1 MHYCLMFVWTRIK
14 GKIWKEIECAV
25 HTNFCCK
32 CKNQNQLSCSLYY
45 NSKKSH
51 FIKLFLLQ
59 RICESHCVKLKKKKK
74 EMKLRKR
81 RDGYNFFSGHSL
93 QLAISFFF
101 FRYFKKCR
109 FTFVHME
116 RKQKKLT
123 FFENIVPYQR
133 NKKNYYIVLL

>member
-1 MHYCLMFVWTRIK
+1 M
-14 GKIWKEIECAV
+14 

-59 RICESHCVKLKKKKK
+59 RICESHCVKLKKKK
-74 EMKLRKR
+74 EMKIRKR
-81 RDGYNFFSGHSL
+81 RDRYNFFLDTRCNL
-93 QLAISFFF
+93 QFHFFSFK
-101 FRYFKKCR
+101 YFKKCR
-109 FTFVHME
+109 FTFIHKE

-123 FFENIVPYQR
+123 FFENIVPYRR
-133 NKKNYYIVLL
+133 NKRLLHRALVMICFQAMRVFDKRS